1 MVLADTLAIF
11 LVVVGVMVS
20 LPGLWLLCRGLWP
33 HAVATSTASL
43 SGGLVKAF
51 LTGIPLA
58 IVATILA
65 AVLSKVPSL
74 GGALVVLVISVFVI
88 YASVGIAGLATSVGQ
103 KLPSPGD
110 NDCPW
115 RVTMRGST
123 ILVLSFLLP
132 FIGWF
137 VILPAVLLIGS
148 GSTTLNFFRAKDKN
162 KPLVS
167 PGDQPPQAL
176 TQA

>member
-88 YASVGIAGLATSVGQ
+88 YASVGIAGWTSVGQ
-103 KLPSPGD
+103 
-110 NDCPW
+110 NCPP
-115 RVTMRGST
+115 RVTMIAPGASPCEAA
-123 ILVLSFLLP
+123 LSWYSLSFCHLLAGLS
-132 FIGWF
+132 FC
-137 VILPAVLLIGS
+137 LLYCLSAAVL
-148 GSTTLNFFRAKDKN
+148 
-162 KPLVS
+162 PLSISSRQKIKVS
-167 PGDQPPQAL
+167 IQLHQETNRHKL
-176 TQA
+176 